1 MYAIAPASRS
11 SRTTWRLVSRENH
24 HAGAGRASGDLTDRL
39 PRASAGHLDVDEGS
53 VGSVLLGVL
62 NRLGRALREGDDTE
76 VSLELGAEHG
86 AHDLVVVG
94 DEQARTTACSNGAE
108 FRCLTERDAALA
120 AYDAKADELADG
132 RWIWTTA
139 GGWNVNQ
146 LDTPQIFTF
155 D

>member
-1 MYAIAPASRS
+1 MTLSASVRVLAIFAPVTPLRMYAIAPASRS

-24 HAGAGRASGDLTDRL
+24 H
-39 PRASAGHLDVDEGS
+39 
-53 VGSVLLGVL
+53 
-62 NRLGRALREGDDTE
+62 
-76 VSLELGAEHG
+76 
-86 AHDLVVVG
+86 
-94 DEQARTTACSNGAE
+94 ACSNGAE

-155 D
+155 DELSAVAPHNPV